1 MNKENNDE
9 QQDRRKKLEEYLKQ
23 KKQKQAAKATTKGSA
38 TTAKSTSIPT
48 KTSMKGLKK
57 PTTKTIPLTTKNNIN
72 TTKPSQIKVTK
83 IASTD
88 DKNSLKSQLISLEGQ
103 TRNSRKTLKTEAI
116 EQSFKAVESHLNDLK
131 VLKTEVS
138 ESLADIKLESHVKCE
153 ADPITPV
160 TTRSQIPRNS
170 PLNPFAVGITDCTPI
185 KQTAHT
191 PLSPTMV
198 KVESPIKSEHTN
210 GADIDIFSSIS
221 SPMLQETPSS
231 NAKFLENDTPDMS
244 FSETPNPGHSMF
256 SSPPARSDFF
266 NATHSVSPVESPE
279 LRTFDYLEQSNPDF
293 HSVHSRFEDVPTPRR
308 HPQKHYPKTPSNLK
322 DSIRFSE
329 SPADSPIFGYSV
341 NRSPQVIQDKQQSY
355 LGDLIKSSRLDWY
368 KLGAINIQTE
378 SSNITIPVPT
388 LLFFTLNDC
397 IQTAQNNLAELARF
411 MYKSLA
417 ELDLDQNRSYLYVQ
431 NGAYKVLKIPF
442 KRDLKFWL
450 SWARYEEEWA
460 FEEFQNRMKDRFI
473 SLQDEDLADLSSPLP
488 PQLQSDLEGFF
499 DIKEPEAA
507 TAIPSEDIDDM
518 IGLMDNLKLK
528 DTPQAPKNNSLPKP
542 SKTVGKTPGRK
553 TVGVPVDIGQNGSC
567 VTVLTPVR
575 ASRKIQKGFIFVDS
589 FIDLGVDKVITPV
602 RRSLRLLDDTE
613 YVNAHPS
620 ISDSKK
626 TPERVAQLLE
636 DHGHAFVPNKV
647 STFCN

>member
-1 MNKENNDE
+1 MNKENDE

-138 ESLADIKLESHVKCE
+138 ESLADIKLESHVKHE
-153 ADPITPV
+153 VDPITPV

-279 LRTFDYLEQSNPDF
+279 QSNPDF

-378 SSNITIPVPT
+378 K
-388 LLFFTLNDC
+388 
-397 IQTAQNNLAELARF
+397 LARF

-450 SWARYEEEWA
+450 SWARYEEEWGNLLDTADIFFLASDSIQSKEDQALLTIA

-507 TAIPSEDIDDM
+507 TTIPSEDIDDM

-575 ASRKIQKGFIFVDS
+575 ASRKIQKGFIFVDL